1 MERAYNPQT
10 GEYLFL
16 VNGQWVPP
24 AQEAVN
30 PKTNERAFLVG
41 NQWQVVPQGDPF
53 EPRPEDQSAF
63 RSALDIPL
71 KLAGGVTQG
80 VRMVADTFGAGSET
94 SKAIKGV
101 EDWIGQFYSAQ
112 SKQDAKEISR
122 LMEEAKDKGALDQI
136 KLGLKAFATAPVDLV
151 VSALGTSAPAILA
164 GVGATLGG
172 APVAA
177 TVALTTGLGAVM
189 GAGGIKGAIYEATKE
204 ELVKAGLPEAEAEK
218 RAELAQQYKGENLD
232 SILLGAGIGAVAGR
246 TGVESAIAKQMA
258 SRILGK
264 AAATEAAQEVP
275 EQVARQQ
282 AQEAVAQAAA
292 RGPVKQAAIV
302 GGKEFGTEFGQA
314 VQEKTAE
321 NIALQREGFDVPT
334 FQGAIA
340 AGTLEGLAGAGLGGA
355 FGAREASVARQE
367 KAKLDQLNQ
376 IKGVLDQT
384 PNEQLP
390 PDEQIAELRQ
400 RYGAQMPQAVADEL
414 ARSVVETRAAQ
425 LAEAQKTGAPI
436 PDFIKPDPEYVAYL
450 ENQYVADGV
459 PPVTARAAAIADATE
474 DAYNDYLYEQEQK
487 QAEVKDVTEPI
498 TPAGREG
505 VPVAAQPDV
514 EPPTPGAEVTKPVG
528 VVSPTE
534 DVGVPT
540 GREAAQPSAVE
551 KEGAPGATETVEAV
565 KAKEEGPAA
574 PAEGATVEGAAP
586 APVAK
591 TTAEPAAP
599 VEPVQLADTLA
610 NAAFTTRGQ
619 VTGAEDKFQQLDDSI
634 QQRRQELEDTLA
646 GVSAAPDVQ
655 KTALARFDAAVENL
669 KRGEEFDPIGFAR
682 AQAQAS
688 FDQRNST
695 DYSSPQEAIDFGRD
709 NVNDTLTEYGA
720 TSRYTQ
726 DRANRAYDE
735 EIARLQAAA
744 PAPAAPAKKRGP
756 KGPRLTEEQRTAKA
770 KARKPELA
778 EYNRNRRA
786 QIRAEKALAQADK
799 TEDAA
804 EKRTL
809 RAEALHTL
817 FEIDRAGVPKPQ
829 RTRAK
834 EAIAKSGATPEE
846 MKRIADTH
854 KAWKDQR
861 EADRKADDELGADT
875 LGNVDPLDEDYGN
888 YSTGVQAA
896 AHIMRTGSE
905 FQRLVAMRI
914 RGVLKNVKFVVIE
927 RGDSLPPELQQ
938 SSLWPRARGLYFPDQ
953 KVIYVKGGSFGAMQG
968 SNAVTVLHELL
979 HAATSQKIAAGT
991 SAAVEELRALANLA
1005 KKFYEVQERRGLL
1018 PPELIRRV
1026 DGTMR
1031 VSGKTG
1037 YTYEIFDSLDEF
1049 LAYGMSD
1056 DAFQRFLASIPGYGF
1071 DQRASRPGPLR
1082 SAIDR
1087 LVQIVRDIFTIPTK
1101 YTPALTD
1108 LITITDK
1115 LVAARPTGEEL
1126 AQGPLAQSV
1135 PKLKAKAKASSKKVN
1150 STLDKVTRSHV
1161 DSPTFRDGIEQLVK
1175 DRDPALF
1182 NDFLAASFKAF
1193 KSGTLR
1199 QLLPTLQ
1206 TETLVEWARRLG
1218 VSNIPKAWN
1227 LINDMNALRVT
1238 LTAKASP
1245 ISEALV
1251 KLQRKDIKM
1260 YEALATVMHYSTL
1273 RGVDPSTQRGYARNP
1288 ALAALWDKLSPE
1300 AQTLYK
1306 DVRDYYQNNYDLY
1319 YQTLTEQVERY
1330 KLPAEARGKL
1340 IAEIKQLYEEGRKN
1354 TPYFPLMRYGRFW
1367 VRVGKGRS
1375 GKFYMFESQTAK
1387 EVFIKQWFRAEQAAN
1402 PSAKLDELYASG
1414 DVEDGNN
1421 INDARKT
1428 LTEYSTLLK
1437 EIFNII
1443 DTSAE
1448 KPTAVDKAIDPLAEY
1463 TSLNPEVL
1471 KDKIYQL
1478 VLHTLP
1484 EKNFRRKFIHRQGKE
1499 GFSKDIAR
1507 NFATMS
1513 TDTANQ
1519 LARLKYAPLIMS
1531 TVEAANDE
1539 LAGNPDKAKLAEFVD
1554 EMRLRAQQYA
1564 YPAPED
1570 AFTERAAN
1578 FATTTAFLWYM
1589 TNVKTAIAQ
1598 VSALPVF
1605 VGPVLGSEYG
1615 VLKTAQTFARFLP
1628 VWNSFGVRTED
1639 KDGNVTW
1646 TTPTIAESKAVKL
1659 NEEERRAAR
1668 YMVDR
1673 GISETTLAYDLGN
1686 RRLRPTAVQNSV
1698 PRMAIRTTVG
1708 AMSALFHHV
1717 EKLNREMTFLAA
1729 FRMARDRNPKASFE
1743 DVALEAEKITYEALG
1758 NFSAVN
1764 RPRGVLN
1771 TERGIALNAHKP
1783 LGRAVLQ
1790 FKMFPAFVTTYFV
1803 RNMYRML
1810 GPEYS
1815 KAERKQAAMQLFGTL
1830 TTSLTLAGVMGVPG
1844 ISFALG
1850 VLSALRRL
1858 TLDDED
1864 DEFIKRDLE
1873 LYFRNIWLYETFGD
1887 VKVGGKSV
1895 AELLD
1900 RGAVAALTGADI
1912 TSSLS
1917 LNNMW
1922 FPEVKESA
1930 TAQAEALEYFVSI
1943 LGPSASLILTQIPRA
1958 KDLYNKGK
1966 IDQAIEQLLPAMI
1979 RSPFTAY
1986 RYSEKGATTAAGAP
2000 IKEADEFTT
2009 GQLIGQALGF
2019 APTGLVAQR
2028 EALFKVNA
2036 QIMKVKA
2043 EKKQLMDRLD
2053 TEVQES
2059 DADLD
2064 KIFEKI
2070 DSFNARNWFDPIK
2083 ADTIATSLRNRLK
2096 RRIAD
2101 RGFQF
2106 DKKYYGIARELLD
2119 VPIDIL
2125 EREATEK

>member
-151 VSALGTSAPAILA
+151 ASALGTSAPAILA

-292 RGPVKQAAIV
+292 RGPVKQAAVV

-487 QAEVKDVTEPI
+487 QAEAKDVTEPI

-534 DVGVPT
+534 DVGVPA

-551 KEGAPGATETVEAV
+551 KEGAPSATETVEAV

-574 PAEGATVEGAAP
+574 PAEGTTVEGAAP

-599 VEPVQLADTLA
+599 VEPSTEAPVSEFFKSVSGPDGEPASFKATEQEPWRFTQ
-610 NAAFTTRGQ
+610 NAVGQ
-619 VTGAEDKFQQLDDSI
+619 VVTFTDQGKTHTGTITEVQRSDSPRGPREILKVTDNDPTSDRDDNGNPVPMKW
-634 QQRRQELEDTLA
+634 TLGNNA
-646 GVSAAPDVQ
+646 IVDVS
-655 KTALARFDAAVENL
+655 T
-669 KRGEEFDPIGFAR
+669 
-682 AQAQAS
+682 
-688 FDQRNST
+688 
-695 DYSSPQEAIDFGRD
+695 
-709 NVNDTLTEYGA
+709 
-720 TSRYTQ
+720 
-726 DRANRAYDE
+726 
-735 EIARLQAAA
+735 AA

-786 QIRAEKALAQADK
+786 QIRAQKALAQADK

-809 RAEALHTL
+809 RAEALHIL

-1005 KKFYEVQERRGLL
+1005 KRFYEVQERRGLL

-1026 DGTMR
+1026 DGTMK

-1273 RGVDPSTQRGYARNP
+1273 RGVDPSTQKGYARNP

-1414 DVEDGNN
+1414 DIEDGNN

-1448 KPTAVDKAIDPLAEY
+1448 KPTAVDKTVDPLAEY

-1578 FATTTAFLWYM
+1578 FATTTAFLWFM

-1598 VSALPVF
+1598 ISALPVF

-1646 TTPTIAESKAVKL
+1646 TAPTIAESKAVKL

-1717 EKLNREMTFLAA
+1717 EKLNREMTFMAA

-1758 NFSAVN
+1758 NFASVN
-1764 RPRGVLN
+1764 RPRGILN

-1783 LGRAVLQ
+1783 LGRAILQ
-1790 FKMFPAFVTTYFV
+1790 FKMFAAHVTTYFV

-1830 TTSLTLAGVMGVPG
+1830 TMSLTLAGVMGVPG